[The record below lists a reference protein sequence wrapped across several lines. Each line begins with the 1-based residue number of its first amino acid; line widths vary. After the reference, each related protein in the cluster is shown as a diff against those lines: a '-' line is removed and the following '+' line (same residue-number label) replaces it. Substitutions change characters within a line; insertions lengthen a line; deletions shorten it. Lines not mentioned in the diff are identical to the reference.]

1 MNVSQGSGRLTLS
14 AALSRNTLLDS
25 SWTSSN
31 TQTKSAS
38 LAKAEKEIKVLL
50 MSEALSSRSVTL
62 SEVENAL
69 SWLADKWR
77 YYIGLDIKGPEVNVQ
92 RSDLTKMVETA
103 ESARIKL
110 YKNLENTSTDRLAI
124 PLVFMNEFLKPGKQ
138 EETTVFDIAL
148 GKTEN
153 LNLKHVPPLKRCCI
167 KDITTEKVMKNL
179 PSLPRSKSG
188 EVQKVIEALLKAVNY
203 RHHMVTQEVK
213 NLKEDVKFHK
223 SVYNL
228 QVSYIDSL
236 FDVVRDGY
244 ANFEQSTNEII
255 VKPLKDILDAFEDL
269 NNTASEDAFK
279 EFLKKFKHNSEQLK
293 NAVEKLDTTDCSSEN
308 GALGALSQY
317 GQEFFSTLDKLVSQ
331 SQRTRDKA
339 AKNKQDLCQQQER
352 LEEELRN
359 ILDEQELK
367 YREHFE
373 TDNSH
378 NSRYIP
384 EVKEED
390 ETSGNISGRISEGKP
405 SAESEMCISGRK
417 SKQKKIKEH
426 MNDGRKSHNKDILH
440 LNDKDHVNQEL
451 NEDMCISG
459 RKSIPGKLGDDL
471 NLDNDNSRKSY
482 ALANFESDDVCVSGR
497 KSKNKSLKEGG
508 KTGRKSQQSEMITPI
523 ENGLPSQESEDG
535 KCINVNRKKQFK
547 TKEDDLS
554 HTEQISSKMKALNL
568 DGCKNLLH
576 SNYVYESDDDEIC
589 VNINQRKQTKTIA
602 SVNKKDI
609 SVDSEP
615 GNEDDMSKEKH
626 IGDEINDGLPPQ
638 SKSQSKEKVNKPK
651 KERKYIPN
659 TFVPNRT
666 LRLRRSG
673 SLSRLSNTSEQD
685 PNEQTVNQ

>member
-14 AALSRNTLLDS
+14 AALSRNTSLDS
-25 SWTSSN
+25 SWTSST

-38 LAKAEKEIKVLL
+38 LAKAEKEIKALKDENKKMRKDLDDMRSLYNQIITENSHEKFDERRITVLL

-153 LNLKHVPPLKRCCI
+153 LNLKHVGKLETKLALLYRELITLHDLMENGSYLTMSNHMSSMIRDRTSTKLLKSCAMMKDTCADLIGSKKSGTGEISVGSMSEQLTLFNVTLPGEPPLKRCCI

-213 NLKEDVKFHK
+213 NLKEDNVCMILNKDLHTF
-223 SVYNL
+223 
-228 QVSYIDSL
+228 
-236 FDVVRDGY
+236 RDGY

-339 AKNKQDLCQQQER
+339 AKSSQQQER

-535 KCINVNRKKQFK
+535 KCINVNRKKTVQ
-547 TKEDDLS
+547 
-554 HTEQISSKMKALNL
+554 
-568 DGCKNLLH
+568 
-576 SNYVYESDDDEIC
+576 
-589 VNINQRKQTKTIA
+589 
-602 SVNKKDI
+602 NKR
-609 SVDSEP
+609 
-615 GNEDDMSKEKH
+615 G
-626 IGDEINDGLPPQ
+626 
-638 SKSQSKEKVNKPK
+638 
-651 KERKYIPN
+651 
-659 TFVPNRT
+659 
-666 LRLRRSG
+666 
-673 SLSRLSNTSEQD
+673 
-685 PNEQTVNQ
+685 